1 MTKSEITEKYY
12 EYMRENGNLKV
23 GTYEAIDLAL
33 ACGIHLP
40 TLLFLGVR
48 ATATQAPI
56 AIKDGWYIYSL
67 EERNLRGETKYYI
80 TIDNALK
87 YI

>member
-1 MTKSEITEKYY
+1 MNSKITEKYY
-12 EYMRENGNLKV
+12 EYMKETGNLRV
-23 GTYEAIDLAL
+23 GTYEANQLAKL
-33 ACGIHLP
+33 CGINAA
-40 TLLFLGVR
+40 TIVFLGIR

-56 AIKDGWYIYSL
+56 AIKDGWYIYTL
-67 EERNLRGETKYYI
+67 EERMVKKEPFYYI

>member
-1 MTKSEITEKYY
+1 MNSEIKEKYY
-12 EYMRENGNLKV
+12 KYMRETRNLSV
-23 GTYEAIDLAL
+23 GTYEVNQLAKI
-33 ACGIHLP
+33 CGIKTAILV
-40 TLLFLGVR
+40 FLGIR

-56 AIKDGWYIYSL
+56 AIKDGWYIYDI
-67 EERNLRGETKYYI
+67 EERTVNQKPTYYI

>member
-1 MTKSEITEKYY
+1 MNSKITEKYY
-12 EYMRENGNLKV
+12 KYMREVGNLRV
-23 GTYEAIDLAL
+23 GTYEANQLAKL
-33 ACGIHLP
+33 CGINTA
-40 TLLFLGVR
+40 TLVFLGIR

-56 AIKDGWYIYSL
+56 AIKDGWYIYTL
-67 EERNLRGETKYYI
+67 EERMVNKKPSYYI

>member
-1 MTKSEITEKYY
+1 MNSKIKEKYY
-12 EYMRENGNLKV
+12 KYMREIGDLKV
-23 GTYEAIDLAL
+23 GTYEINQLAKI
-33 ACGIHLP
+33 CGINTA
-40 TLLFLGVR
+40 TLVFLGVR

-56 AIKDGWYIYSL
+56 AIKDGWYIYDI
-67 EERNLRGETKYYI
+67 EERIINQKTTYYI

>member
-1 MTKSEITEKYY
+1 MNSEIKEKYY
-12 EYMRENGNLKV
+12 KYMREIGNLKV
-23 GTYEAIDLAL
+23 GTYEVNQLAKL
-33 ACGIHLP
+33 CGIKTSILV
-40 TLLFLGVR
+40 FLGIR

-56 AIKDGWYIYSL
+56 AIKDGWYIYDI
-67 EERNLRGETKYYI
+67 EERTVNQKTTYYI

>member
-1 MTKSEITEKYY
+1 MGNKMMQKYY
-12 EYMRENGNLKV
+12 RYMRETGDLKV
-23 GTYEAIDLAL
+23 GTYEALQL
-33 ACGIHLP
+33 GNECGIDAKILI
-40 TLLFLGVR
+40 FLGLR

-56 AIKDGWYIYSL
+56 AIKDGWYIYDI
-67 EERNLRGETKYYI
+67 EERIVNKKTTYYI

>member
-1 MTKSEITEKYY
+1 MNNEITKKYY
-12 EYMRENGNLKV
+12 EYMRETGNLKV
-23 GTYEAIDLAL
+23 GTYEVGQLAKE
-33 ACGIHLP
+33 CGIDAKILV
-40 TLLFLGVR
+40 FLGVR

-56 AIKDGWYIYSL
+56 AIKDGWYIYTL
-67 EERNLRGETKYYI
+67 EERRVNEKTSYYI

>member
-1 MTKSEITEKYY
+1 MNNEITKKYY
-12 EYMRENGNLKV
+12 EYMKETGDLKV
-23 GTYEAIDLAL
+23 GTYEVGQLAKK
-33 ACGIHLP
+33 CGIDAKILV
-40 TLLFLGVR
+40 FLGVR

-56 AIKDGWYIYSL
+56 AIKDGWYIYTL
-67 EERNLRGETKYYI
+67 EERMVNEKPCYYI

>member
-1 MTKSEITEKYY
+1 MSNEITKKYY
-12 EYMRENGNLKV
+12 EYMKETRNLKV
-23 GTYEAIDLAL
+23 GAYEVGQLAKE
-33 ACGIHLP
+33 CGIDAKILI
-40 TLLFLGVR
+40 FLGVR

-56 AIKDGWYIYSL
+56 AIKDGWYIYNL
-67 EERNLRGETKYYI
+67 EERTVNEKPIYYI

>member
-1 MTKSEITEKYY
+1 MNSKITEKYY
-12 EYMRENGNLKV
+12 EYMKETKGLKV
-23 GTYEAIDLAL
+23 GTYEAHQLAKI
-33 ACGIHLP
+33 CGIKTAVLV
-40 TLLFLGVR
+40 FLGIR

-56 AIKDGWYIYSL
+56 AIKDGWYIYDI
-67 EERNLRGETKYYI
+67 EERTVNQKPTYYI

>member
-1 MTKSEITEKYY
+1 MNNEIAKKYY
-12 EYMRENGNLKV
+12 EYMKEIGNLKV
-23 GTYEAIDLAL
+23 GTYEVGQLAKE
-33 ACGIHLP
+33 CGIDVKILV
-40 TLLFLGVR
+40 FLGVR

-56 AIKDGWYIYSL
+56 ALKDGWYIYSL
-67 EERNLRGETKYYI
+67 EERIANEKPIYYI

>member
-1 MTKSEITEKYY
+1 MNSEIKEKYY
-12 EYMRENGNLKV
+12 KYMRETGNLKV
-23 GTYEAIDLAL
+23 GIYEVNQLAKI
-33 ACGIHLP
+33 CGIKTAILV
-40 TLLFLGVR
+40 FLGIR

-56 AIKDGWYIYSL
+56 AIKDGWYIYDI
-67 EERNLRGETKYYI
+67 EERIINQKPTYYI

>member
-1 MTKSEITEKYY
+1 MEANIMKRYY
-12 EYMRENGNLKV
+12 KYMREIGNLKV
-23 GTYEAIDLAL
+23 GTYEANQLAKI
-33 ACGIHLP
+33 CGINTA
-40 TLLFLGVR
+40 TLVFLGVR

-56 AIKDGWYIYSL
+56 AIKDGWYIYDI
-67 EERNLRGETKYYI
+67 EERIINQKPTYYI

>member
-1 MTKSEITEKYY
+1 MNSEITKKYY
-12 EYMRENGNLKV
+12 EYMKETGNLKV
-23 GTYEAIDLAL
+23 GTYEVGQLAKE
-33 ACGIHLP
+33 CGIDAKILV
-40 TLLFLGVR
+40 FLGVR

-56 AIKDGWYIYSL
+56 AIKDGWYIYTL
-67 EERNLRGETKYYI
+67 EERTVNEKPFYYI